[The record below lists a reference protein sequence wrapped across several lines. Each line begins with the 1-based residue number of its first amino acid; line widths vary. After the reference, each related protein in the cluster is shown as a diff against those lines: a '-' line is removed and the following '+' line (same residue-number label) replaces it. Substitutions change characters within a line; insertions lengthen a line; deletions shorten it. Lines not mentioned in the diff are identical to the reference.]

1 MPLPTVKINK
11 QPWPLFGMKIMS
23 PQSGRCMVNWRGLAS
38 VDFDAGIGQKP
49 EIIPHS

>member
-11 QPWPLFGMKIMS
+11 QPWPLSRMEIMS
-23 PQSGRCMVNWRGLAS
+23 PQCGRWMVKWRGLAS

>member
-11 QPWPLFGMKIMS
+11 QPWPLFPEIMS
-23 PQSGRCMVNWRGLAS
+23 PQCGQWMVKWCGLAS